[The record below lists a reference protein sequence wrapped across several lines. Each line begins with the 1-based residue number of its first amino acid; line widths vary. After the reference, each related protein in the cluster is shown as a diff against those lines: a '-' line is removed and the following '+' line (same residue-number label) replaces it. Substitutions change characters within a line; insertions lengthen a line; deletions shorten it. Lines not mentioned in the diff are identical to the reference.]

1 MREGKSQTIFQ
12 NEKQDDKNT
21 LLIIRQYNF
30 FSSHQFLF
38 ILNYKKIKSVEGA
51 TVLQCNLM
59 LTRPKW
65 TISAATRQHFSM
77 HKFHND
83 MIIQFD
89 FADYLTHMHACTHTH
104 KKNKNKKTKLYITQ
118 NHFNDNNSVLC
129 CLLTTI
135 LHYWGNYAYS
145 RVLHRQSQLLDIV
158 RTIIAISTVH
168 F

>member
-104 KKNKNKKTKLYITQ
+104 KKIKIKKQNYIL
-118 NHFNDNNSVLC
+118 HKIILM
-129 CLLTTI
+129 TTI
-135 LHYWGNYAYS
+135 QYS
-145 RVLHRQSQLLDIV
+145 VVYSQPSF
-158 RTIIAISTVH
+158 TIGVTTHTPECCIGKVN